1 MKLLEICFWDAIYWL
16 LYLPASVLLW
26 AWTGQGDLL
35 GILLIGTILTLILTV
50 FLMTQDGLLFDDWEP
65 AIVHTNIQPE
75 VEVTTYG
82 KKQEEKPRPES
93 ASSARQFVGF
103 EPGLKMRT
111 DVDLGSLDA
120 DDDDILG

>member
-1 MKLLEICFWDAIYWL
+1 MRLIEIIFWDALYWALYAPASLL
-16 LYLPASVLLW
+16 LYAI
-26 AWTGQGDLL
+26 TGQGDIL
-35 GILLIGTILTLILTV
+35 GILIIGLAITAILSV
-50 FLMTQDGLLFDDWEP
+50 FLATQDGLLFDDWEP
-65 AIVHTNIQPE
+65 AIVHTKIQPE

-82 KKQEEKPRPES
+82 KKQEEKPRPEP

-103 EPGLKMRT
+103 EPGTKMRT

>member
-16 LYLPASVLLW
+16 IYLPVSVLLW

-35 GILLIGTILTLILTV
+35 GILVIGSILTLILTA

-82 KKQEEKPRPES
+82 KKRRKTPTR
-93 ASSARQFVGF
+93 ARQLSPTICRVRAGH
-103 EPGLKMRT
+103 
-111 DVDLGSLDA
+111 
-120 DDDDILG
+120 